1 MRVAFLNQFYVPD
14 LSPTAHLCASLAEH
28 RAAQGDEVTVITSR
42 AGYMAPM
49 GKASG
54 DHAVRVLRVW
64 STGLGSRSGLTR
76 LIDWMTFYLHAM
88 LRTALLPRQDVIVS
102 MTTPPFIALAG
113 VLHKLLH
120 PTTRLVL
127 WNMDC
132 YPEALERTGMIA
144 PGGLVARIMRASN
157 RALFRTVD
165 HLVALDRAMAELLL
179 SQYEPRDR
187 KIPCDIIP
195 NWERASLFQE
205 TGGTAARQRLTVLYL
220 GNAGYGHE
228 FETMLRAA
236 ELLRDDPVTFRFIGG
251 GAKRHWLA
259 SEQRRR
265 NLANITFEDY
275 VPKEQTPRVMQE
287 AGCALITLEEQM
299 LGVMSPSKLH
309 SNLAMGLPI
318 LYVGPAGG
326 NVDEAIERFGCGI
339 SLRPG
344 QAQEMAGFIRELM
357 RDPAHHARL
366 RCRARDAFE
375 QAYSDRRTLPR
386 FDAVLE
392 SLRRT

>member
-1 MRVAFLNQFYVPD
+1 MGSHSR
-14 LSPTAHLCASLAEH
+14 LS
-28 RAAQGDEVTVITSR
+28 
-42 AGYMAPM
+42 
-49 GKASG
+49 
-54 DHAVRVLRVW
+54 
-64 STGLGSRSGLTR
+64 R
-76 LIDWMTFYLHAM
+76 LIDWMTFYAHAV
-88 LRTALLPRQDVIVS
+88 LRTMFLPRQDVIVS
-102 MTTPPFIALAG
+102 MTTPPFVALAA

-144 PGGLVARIMRASN
+144 PGKLVARIMRAVN
-157 RALFRTVD
+157 RAMFRRID

-187 KIPCDIIP
+187 KIPCDVIP

-205 TGGTAARQRLTVLYL
+205 TCGTAAGQRLTVLYL

-236 ELLRDDPVTFRFIGG
+236 ELLRDDAVTFRFIGG
-251 GAKRHWLA
+251 GAKRDWLA
-259 SEQRRR
+259 DEQRRR
-265 NLANITFEDY
+265 NLPNITFEDY
-275 VPKEQTPRVMQE
+275 VPKEQTPRVMRE

-344 QAQEMAGFIRELM
+344 QAHEMARFIRELM
-357 RDPAHHARL
+357 RDPQRHEEL
-366 RCRARDAFE
+366 RRRARRAFDE
-375 QAYSDRRTLPR
+375 AYCDSVALVR
-386 FDAVLE
+386 FDAVFD
-392 SLRRT
+392 SLSRTN